1 MVTIETVVSFAI
13 RDRTVMNQLNETL
26 KSDLAIANP
35 FYRRLV
41 TFADDFLDK
50 EKDLPQAGDWELW
63 IDALDAG
70 MTRDGTREALQRLL
84 AMDLTTYKPESFASL
99 AHEQLKLAAAGVA
112 RARMNELP
120 ELKPE
125 TLIRL
130 AEQVQAISLP
140 SWPEPL
146 PLVDSAPAVLPVEVL
161 PEVMRK
167 QVRSVAEATQTPSDM
182 AVVLALAAVS
192 LTVQGK
198 AVVRVRSGWREPLN
212 IYVTAVLPP
221 AGRKSVVFREIFAP
235 LQEAEIR
242 MTAEVMPK
250 RAQAEVNRAVAER
263 QMKEMTKRAVLNP
276 SDKNYAPPEALEAAN
291 IALLAAKIPP
301 LPRLNASDATPEA
314 LIKIMAEQ
322 GGRLAVWSPE
332 GDPLSLF
339 GGRYSEG
346 EVRAEVL
353 KKAWTGDE
361 PIRVDRIGR
370 PGEFI
375 RKPALTLALT
385 LQPAFLVVLRAK
397 EAFIG
402 VGVFGRILWVYPD
415 SGIGHRRT
423 GSDVPELDDHA
434 AVEWRNLLNRLL
446 ASMPED
452 VDDDD
457 GAYEP
462 HMLDL
467 DLPARRI
474 LHAFEAEMEH
484 ELGASGRYAG
494 IEHWAGKLC
503 GNAIRLAA
511 LLHLVR
517 VGEDITADLWKSQ
530 IDKQAMES
538 AVHLT
543 RALARHALRIFA
555 TLGQDRRVTLAQYVL
570 ERARGIPAKKCTIS
584 AIHQQVK
591 DHQGLGTVDEVTA
604 ALRLLRS
611 HNLVRWRRS
620 EASGRGGRPKSPAV
634 ELHPHVLN
642 ASDEKEH

>member
-13 RDRTVMNQLNETL
+13 RDRTVMNQLNGTL
-26 KSDLAIANP
+26 KNDLVIANP

-50 EKDLPQAGDWELW
+50 EKDLPQGGDWELW
-63 IDALDAG
+63 IDSLDAG

-84 AMDLTTYKPESFASL
+84 AVDLTTYKPEFFASE
-99 AHEQLKLAAAGVA
+99 AHEQLKLAAANVA
-112 RARMNELP
+112 RARMNEVK

-125 TLIRL
+125 TIIAL
-130 AEQVQAISLP
+130 AEQIQAIGSAA
-140 SWPEPL
+140 WPEPL
-146 PLVDSAPAVLPVEVL
+146 PLVDSAPAPLPLDAL
-161 PEVMRK
+161 PEVIRK
-167 QVRSVAEATQTPSDM
+167 QVESIAGATQTPTDM
-182 AVVLALAAVS
+182 AAVLALAAVS
-192 LTVQGK
+192 VTVQGK
-198 AVVRVRSGWREPLN
+198 AMVAVRSGWIEPLN
-212 IYVTAVLPP
+212 IYVIGVLPP

-235 LQEAEIR
+235 LQEAEIK

-263 QMKEMTKRAVLNP
+263 AMKEMTKRAALDPKHDDYV
-276 SDKNYAPPEALEAAN
+276 PPERLEEAN
-291 IALLAAKIPP
+291 ITLLAAKIPP

-346 EVRAEVL
+346 ELRAEVL
-353 KKAWTGDE
+353 KKAWTGLE

-385 LQPAFLVVLRAK
+385 LQPAFLVDLRAK
-397 EAFIG
+397 EAFVG

-415 SGIGHRRT
+415 SGIGHRLT
-423 GSDVPELDDHA
+423 GSVVPELDEGA
-434 AVEWRNLLNRLL
+434 AVEWTKLLNQLL
-446 ASMPED
+446 GSMPKD

-462 HMLDL
+462 HMLNL
-467 DLPARRI
+467 NIPARRI
-474 LHAFEAEMEH
+474 LHAFEAEME
-484 ELGASGRYAG
+484 EALGPSGRYAG

-517 VGEDITADLWKSQ
+517 VGEDITADLWKPL
-530 IDKQAMES
+530 IGKEAMEGG
-538 AVHLT
+538 VHLA
-543 RALARHALRIFA
+543 RALAQHALRIFA

-570 ERARGIPAKKCTIS
+570 ERARGIPAKKRTIS
-584 AIHQQVK
+584 MIHQQVK

-604 ALRLLRS
+604 ALQLLRS

-620 EASGRGGRPKSPAV
+620 EASGKVGRRKSPTV
-634 ELHPHVLN
+634 ELHPHVLTTTH
-642 ASDEKEH
+642 AEEH